1 MQPSMS
7 NDVNYTQENL
17 EPDIQVNYKIVCS
30 RQHSISGHIYNYFIS
45 HGTFPLVS
53 MHFIHLSLLLLRII
67 DQPTESKLHCQGPN

>member
-30 RQHSISGHIYNYFIS
+30 R
-45 HGTFPLVS
+45 
-53 MHFIHLSLLLLRII
+53 
-67 DQPTESKLHCQGPN
+67 